1 MHRLISKQ
9 LDRSRTDDGDIDIE
23 QLIGFVSAAYEEVDR
38 DQARSNRSIRLMA
51 AELEELNA
59 TLEQQVIERTQEI
72 EDLKRR
78 FEDAIENLDQGIMM
92 IDRRNKVPVVNQR
105 CIELLDIPGDILR
118 SMPSFD
124 ALMHFQHAR
133 GEFAP
138 MDETFRKEVLE
149 RAHEHTPGVFVR
161 QRPNGVFLE
170 VRTRRLG
177 SGGSIRT
184 YSDVTE
190 REQRT
195 RALAA
200 AEQEYRGLFEN
211 SVVGIYRSSLD
222 GRQLRANPSL
232 VRLNGYETEA
242 EMLAAVQ
249 DIALEWYVDPA
260 RRDEFREALERD
272 GKVTDFVSEIY
283 RHKTREKIWISES
296 AWIVRDNQGK
306 PICYEGTV
314 IDASDRIEADR
325 KIMHMARHDALTEI
339 PNRTFFLESLRKRLR
354 RGRLSSPVAVLCI
367 DLDRFKEVND
377 TLGHSA
383 GDTLLRSASRR
394 LCSLIGN
401 QDIVARLGG
410 DEFAILLSDPRTDE
424 DIRVITDLILD
435 ALSRPFSIGGQRAV
449 IGASIGVAVS
459 GRHGDDP
466 TELLKNADIALYKA
480 KNEGRQRCCFF
491 DPNLTSKLQRRR
503 MIELNL
509 RSALAAG
516 ELELHYQPI
525 IDITTG
531 ATISHEALLRW
542 RHPLM
547 GLISPAEFIPIA
559 EETGLMIPIGEWI
572 LRQACADATG
582 ALGSPSIAVNI
593 SPVQL
598 RSPNLLSTVM
608 SALASSNLPPER
620 LELEITE
627 SVLLSD
633 NKITYGT
640 LRDLKAM
647 GIRIALDDFGTGYSS
662 LSYLQ
667 RFQFDKIKIDRSFV
681 APSQPGTTG
690 LAVVKAVIMMASELG
705 MDVVAEGVE
714 TEEQVATL
722 VEAGCRLMQGYLFGR
737 PVPAQ
742 RSGQRSDERPV
753 THLGALTGQG
763 AAMGDPAV
771 REPASRIPT
780 ALKRTA

>member
-1 MHRLISKQ
+1 MMHRLIAKQ
-9 LDRSRTDDGDIDIE
+9 IERARRDDGGIDID
-23 QLIGFVSAAYEEVDR
+23 QLIDLVSAAYAEVDR
-38 DQARSNRSIRLMA
+38 DQSRSNRSILLMA
-51 AELEELNA
+51 EELEELNA
-59 TLEQQVIERTQEI
+59 TLEQQVIERTQELD
-72 EDLKRR
+72 DLKRR

-118 SMPSFD
+118 SMPSFE
-124 ALMHFQHAR
+124 ALMVFQHAR

-138 MDETFRKEVLE
+138 MDEAFRREVLE
-149 RAHEHTPGVFVR
+149 RAHEHTPGIFVR

-170 VRTRRLG
+170 VRTRRLS
-177 SGGSIRT
+177 SGGTVRT
-184 YSDVTE
+184 YTDVTE
-190 REQRT
+190 REQRS

-260 RRDEFREALERD
+260 RRDEFRDALERD

-296 AWIVRDNQGK
+296 AWVVRDDEGR
-306 PICYEGTV
+306 PVCYEGTV

-354 RGRLSSPVAVLCI
+354 RGRLSAPVAVLCI

-377 TLGHSA
+377 TLGHGA

-394 LCSLIGN
+394 LGGLIGN

-410 DEFAILLSDPRTDE
+410 DEFAILLTDPQSDE
-424 DIRVITDLILD
+424 NIRAMADLILD

-449 IGASIGVAVS
+449 IGASIGVAIS

-516 ELELHYQPI
+516 EFELHYQPI

-547 GLISPAEFIPIA
+547 GLISPAEFVPIA

-582 ALGSPSIAVNI
+582 ALGSPSIAVNL

-598 RSPNLLSTVM
+598 RSPNLLTTVM

-627 SVLLSD
+627 TVLLSD
-633 NKITYGT
+633 NKVTYGT

-667 RFQFDKIKIDRSFV
+667 RFNFDKIKIDRSFV
-681 APSQPGTTG
+681 SPSQPGTTG
-690 LAVVKAVIMMASELG
+690 LAVVKAVILMAAELG

-737 PVPAQ
+737 PVPVSRQAH
-742 RSGQRSDERPV
+742 RTDERPV
-753 THLGALTGQG
+753 THLTGTAAHETGAQ
-763 AAMGDPAV
+763 
-771 REPASRIPT
+771 EPVAPRAT
-780 ALKRTA
+780 TFKRTA